1 MKRFLTLLLMTGVG
15 MLHAEQ
21 DPPLTSAE
29 QAAIAAALPKKAC
42 AQPQKP
48 RKILIFSRT
57 TTYRHKAGIPAL
69 KEAFSKMGEQTGAWE
84 AVISDDLANF
94 ESDKLVQF
102 DCVVMN
108 NTTGA
113 PFAEELSTL
122 PKMDP
127 AKKAEIVARDKRLRE
142 NLIQYVTNGGGLVA
156 IHAGADTYGPKLGEV
171 ACPEYVKMVGA
182 AFAAHPWGA
191 SNEAVTVIVDDPK
204 SPLTQGIWK
213 NGEFK
218 VQDEIYMFDESFDR
232 TQLRVL
238 MALDLARSP
247 ITIERHKNTK
257 IRSDGDLAL
266 VWIKPYGK
274 GRVFYGAFG
283 HRRDIFA
290 NPQIMELYL
299 RGIQYACGDLPAD
312 TAPLPFVSR
321 PAKTADAPAPAK
333 Q

>member
-1 MKRFLTLLLMTGVG
+1 MKKILTLLLIAGVA

-21 DPPLTSAE
+21 DPPLKPEE
-29 QAAIAAALPKKAC
+29 QAAIAAALPQKAC
-42 AQPQKP
+42 VQPQKP

-69 KEAFSKMGEQTGAWE
+69 KEAFSKMGAQTGAWE
-84 AVISDDLANF
+84 AVVSDDLANF
-94 ESDKLVQF
+94 EPDKLAQF

-122 PKMDP
+122 PKMD
-127 AKKAEIVARDKRLRE
+127 AARRAEIVARDKRLRE
-142 NLIQYVTNGGGLVA
+142 NLIRYVADGGGLAAV
-156 IHAGADTYGPKLGEV
+156 HAGADTYGPKLGEV

-182 AFAAHPWGA
+182 VFAAHPWGA
-191 SNEAVTVIVDDPK
+191 ANEAVTVVVDDPN
-204 SPLTQGIWK
+204 SPLTRGIWPR
-213 NGEFK
+213 GEFK
-218 VQDEIYMFDESFDR
+218 VQDEIYMFDEGFDR

-238 MALDLARSP
+238 MGLDLARSP
-247 ITIERHKNTK
+247 ITIERHKNAK
-257 IRSDGDLAL
+257 IRADGDLAL
-266 VWIKPYGK
+266 AWIKPYGK

-283 HRRDIFA
+283 HRRDVFA

-299 RGIQYACGDLPAD
+299 RGIQYACGDLPAESS
-312 TAPLPFVSR
+312 PLPFVPR

-333 Q
+333 K